1 MMFVHTDTKS
11 PTSPLRALSVLVF
24 LLLLIH
30 LCTGQSLIGSSQPI
44 VATHGDNVTL
54 PCRLD
59 PAEDV
64 TDLTV
69 EWTRPDLD
77 PRFVHVRRSGQELVS
92 KKHPWFRERTS
103 LFINELKHGN
113 ISLKLSRVKLSD
125 QGTYRC
131 FIPGKEKL
139 SSVQLFVASD
149 AVSSPVITLAG
160 VDKTTGG
167 VVLHCSSSRW
177 HPEPEV
183 LWLDGE
189 GNLLSAGPTET
200 VRGPDDLYTVSSR
213 VTVEKRHSNSFTC
226 RVQQNNINQTTEAEI
241 HIQDDFFIFLS
252 SSNVPIIIG
261 WAVSL
266 AVCII
271 VILSLVF
278 LFLKRRQNKTIT
290 KRSRSEE
297 TEEGEKKKSS
307 KRNKNKGPVVD
318 DLETKRTTSQQN
330 PLLSLDGVQR
340 KEEPEE
346 EVERLRKQ
354 LENKETEFK
363 EKQTELHKL
372 RTENQRLKTDLQN
385 LENKLQRKQTDAE
398 REEKRL
404 KDQLESKTKK
414 VKDRGAEIQQLQDQN
429 RDLQRLNQDLENK
442 NKQLERNQTAAERE
456 EERLKSQTK
465 QSAGRVSE
473 SQSSQVKSS
482 SSVSQSSTIIVDE
495 IDPEGKYIHLRNLSS
510 EDQPLGGWRMDVK
523 VDDRKHIMYTF
534 RRFTLRAKETVT
546 IWAAGCGK
554 SLSTKTELVWAGQPS
569 WGTGNQTVVTLFN
582 DSRQEVTRRTRTA
595 RH

>member
-385 LENKLQRKQTDAE
+385 LENK
-398 REEKRL
+398 
-404 KDQLESKTKK
+404 
-414 VKDRGAEIQQLQDQN
+414 
-429 RDLQRLNQDLENK
+429 
-442 NKQLERNQTAAERE
+442 
-456 EERLKSQTK
+456 
-465 QSAGRVSE
+465 SAGRVSE

-510 EDQPLGGWRMDVK
+510 EDQPLGGWSIYVE
-523 VDDRKHIMYTF
+523 VDNRKPIIYTF
-534 RRFTLRAKETVT
+534 DYLRLRAGQTVT
-546 IWAAGCGK
+546 IWA
-554 SLSTKTELVWAGQPS
+554 SDSHTRNRSSTDLVWSGQKS
-569 WGTGNQTVVTLFN
+569 WGPGNQTVVTVF
-582 DSRQEVTRRTRTA
+582 SSSGQEVTTKTFTA
-595 RH
+595 KHGS

>member
-1 MMFVHTDTKS
+1 MKQYKHQTRQKEIIYETSVPHKLYGAVDNRQSKEQQPVNDLQSVSRSVSQSGEESAALHTQQFFMMFVHTDTKS

-44 VATHGDNVTL
+44 VATRGDDITL

-92 KKHPWFRERTS
+92 KKHPWFSERTS

-113 ISLKLSRVKLSD
+113 ISLKLSRVELSD
-125 QGTYRC
+125 QGTYTC

-149 AVSSPVITLAG
+149 AVSSPVITLEG

-167 VVLHCSSSRW
+167 VVLHCSSSGW

-226 RVQQNNINQTTEAEI
+226 RVQQNNINQTTETEI

-278 LFLKRRQNKTIT
+278 FMWRMRLKT
-290 KRSRSEE
+290 KRSRRNEIEE
-297 TEEGEKKKSS
+297 ERQREKLMREIEEPKKT
-307 KRNKNKGPVVD
+307 N
-318 DLETKRTTSQQN
+318 DLETKRTTSPMYQYAM
-330 PLLSLDGVQR
+330 DGVQR

-346 EVERLRKQ
+346 EVKSRK
-354 LENKETEFK
+354 KAVIFETK
-363 EKQTELHKL
+363 
-372 RTENQRLKTDLQN
+372 N
-385 LENKLQRKQTDAE
+385 
-398 REEKRL
+398 EEK
-404 KDQLESKTKK
+404 K
-414 VKDRGAEIQQLQDQN
+414 
-429 RDLQRLNQDLENK
+429 
-442 NKQLERNQTAAERE
+442 
-456 EERLKSQTK
+456 
-465 QSAGRVSE
+465 
-473 SQSSQVKSS
+473 
-482 SSVSQSSTIIVDE
+482 
-495 IDPEGKYIHLRNLSS
+495 
-510 EDQPLGGWRMDVK
+510 
-523 VDDRKHIMYTF
+523 
-534 RRFTLRAKETVT
+534 
-546 IWAAGCGK
+546 
-554 SLSTKTELVWAGQPS
+554 
-569 WGTGNQTVVTLFN
+569 
-582 DSRQEVTRRTRTA
+582 
-595 RH
+595 